1 MERKSRRKNKGRQ
14 IKILDGDSRDTY
26 THKLRG
32 RIIRSDPSRL
42 TQSGRREGKRTGL
55 HTYLPTYIRPF
66 IHAQSLRTDRHTE
79 TDSYRGCS
87 HTYIQ
92 PGTQTVTEAE
102 A

>member
-55 HTYLPTYIRPF
+55 HIYLPTYIRPF
-66 IHAQSLRTDRHTE
+66 IHAQSLRTDRQTHRDRQLQRLQPHIHTARH
-79 TDSYRGCS
+79 TDGYRG
-87 HTYIQ
+87 
-92 PGTQTVTEAE
+92 
-102 A
+102 